1 MITATAFGRWIRWLL
16 PLLLLALAGLTLAAP
31 VLLLADEEPE
41 SDDQPAPELPAKLEN
56 RSLRLK
62 QATSLVQKLTSADAA
77 FEVIVGQSRTMI
89 LEQPLELQED
99 GDNPEPAIAISDPS
113 VADVMLTGNRQIRI
127 LGRKLG
133 VTDLTISTGAATS

>member
-1 MITATAFGRWIRWLL
+1 MNAATALDRRIRWLP
-16 PLLLLALAGLTLAAP
+16 PLLLLTFAGLTLAAP

-77 FEVIVGQSRTMI
+77 FEVIVGQSR
-89 LEQPLELQED
+89 
-99 GDNPEPAIAISDPS
+99 
-113 VADVMLTGNRQIRI
+113 
-127 LGRKLG
+127 
-133 VTDLTISTGAATS
+133 